1 MDDPRKPFFNTGPG
15 LAVAWAAVLA
25 ILLVAAW
32 SMDAGMQFDWG
43 TAAGWYLGLGAAM
56 GGLAAISLFFWCW
69 WYGANKYGALGFL
82 FGWIPGGVLGFVAG
96 WAIVPLWS
104 VILIG
109 LVANRHRL
117 RIFTPFLLAKNQHG
131 EVVRGP

>member
-1 MDDPRKPFFNTGPG
+1 MDDQRKPFFNTGYG
-15 LAVAWAAVLA
+15 VAVAWGAAMAVLF
-25 ILLVAAW
+25 VVVW
-32 SMDAGMQFDWG
+32 SMDSGMQFDWEL
-43 TAAGWYLGLGAAM
+43 AAAWYLGLGAVM
-56 GGLAAISLFFWCW
+56 GILAAIGLFFWCW

-109 LVANRHRL
+109 LSITRPRWRL
-117 RIFTPFLLAKNQHG
+117 RAPS
-131 EVVRGP
+131 